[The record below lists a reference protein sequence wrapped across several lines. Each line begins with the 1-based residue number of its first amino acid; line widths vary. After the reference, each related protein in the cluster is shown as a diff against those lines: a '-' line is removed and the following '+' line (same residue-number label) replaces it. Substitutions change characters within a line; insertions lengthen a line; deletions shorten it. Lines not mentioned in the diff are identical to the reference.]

1 MRLASGALVAWIGC
15 MLAPAAAAQF
25 GVTAGAGA
33 VAPPCVD
40 SEQTGYVAPST
51 SANASCTGSDGIGNA
66 SGETDADLR
75 TGIFAVSAAADSTQA
90 VGATANSV
98 VRFNDRLTFQ
108 VPQGLLAPEEPLT
121 VHVSFTLDGTVSG
134 DAAPPLSTGHFLEYH
149 FDFTDLTESS
159 DTHSFSVD
167 DVISAPTTG
176 VVPYAKDV
184 LLRSPFFWAEIVAD
198 QVEAACTEG
207 SVDYVAT
214 VAIDVPPG
222 VTWTSETGAFLAP
235 EPAAGIAAL
244 AVGLALAALR
254 TRAGC

>member
-1 MRLASGALVAWIGC
+1 
-15 MLAPAAAAQF
+15 
-25 GVTAGAGA
+25 
-33 VAPPCVD
+33 
-40 SEQTGYVAPST
+40 
-51 SANASCTGSDGIGNA
+51 
-66 SGETDADLR
+66 
-75 TGIFAVSAAADSTQA
+75 
-90 VGATANSV
+90 
-98 VRFNDRLTFQ
+98 
-108 VPQGLLAPEEPLT
+108 
-121 VHVSFTLDGTVSG
+121 
-134 DAAPPLSTGHFLEYH
+134 
-149 FDFTDLTESS
+149 
-159 DTHSFSVD
+159 VD